1 MLDLRGA
8 ALSAAAGLTL
18 AAGLQAA
25 PAAAQ
30 DAVIRIG
37 GVANYGPVIPVMVAQ
52 ELGLFEKAG
61 VAVEFTNYNGGAASM
76 EGLAAGE
83 ADLINYFPPGLAL
96 AKRGGVDAR
105 IVGAGTL
112 TPRGWHLMVA
122 PDSDITE
129 MADLDGKRVGITA
142 NGSTTDFFALWA
154 ADEAGAEIV
163 RVPLGGAGLVPNLL
177 SNNVDAIV
185 AYPPLS
191 YSLLLSEEGRSV
203 VHFGEAMD
211 PNLPDVWA
219 ASQEVIDNEPEA
231 LQKALVGLYSAIV
244 YMQDNP
250 DWTIDFIE
258 QQTGMDRAVA
268 EAEYENTIRG
278 LSADGHFEH
287 DWVAASLSLGAL
299 AGLSDL
305 PAPEDM
311 YADGFAPVTTIE
323 P

>member
-1 MLDLRGA
+1 MLDLRRA
-8 ALSAAAGLTL
+8 ALSAAVGLGL
-18 AAGLQAA
+18 ALGVQAA
-25 PAAAQ
+25 SASAET
-30 DAVIRIG
+30 VIRIG

-61 VAVEFTNYNGGAASM
+61 VTVEFTNYSGGAASM

-96 AKRGGVDAR
+96 AKRGGVEAR

-122 PDSDITE
+122 PDSEITE
-129 MADLDGKRVGITA
+129 LSDLAGKRVGITA

-154 ADEAGAEIV
+154 ADAAGGEIV

-191 YSLLLSEEGRSV
+191 YRLLLAEEGRSL
-203 VHFGEAMD
+203 VHFGEEME

-219 ASQEVIDNEPEA
+219 ASQDVIDRDPEA
-231 LQKALVGLYSAIV
+231 LGKALTGLYSAIV
-244 YMQDNP
+244 YMQANP
-250 DWTIDFIE
+250 EWTIDFIE
-258 QQTGMDRAVA
+258 NQTGMDRAVA
-268 EAEYENTIRG
+268 EAEYENTILG
-278 LSADGHFEH
+278 LSADGYFEH

-299 AGLSDL
+299 AGLDDL
-305 PAPEDM
+305 PAPEEM
-311 YADGFAPVTTIE
+311 YADDFAPVATIE